1 MSSNHFVNSIL
12 QREQFVT
19 GKFVKVKK
27 IYYGITHGEMNDKK
41 LKID

>member
-27 IYYGITHGEMNDKK
+27 IYYGITHGENDKK